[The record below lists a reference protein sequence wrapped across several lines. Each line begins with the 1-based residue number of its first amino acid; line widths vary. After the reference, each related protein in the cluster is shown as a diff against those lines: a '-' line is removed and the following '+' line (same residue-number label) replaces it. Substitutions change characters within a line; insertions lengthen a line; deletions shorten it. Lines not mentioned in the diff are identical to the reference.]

1 MINVGSIRTTK
12 TLWALD
18 KEDMPREVRITPEFE
33 KLIKSQR
40 DQFGFDEYKP
50 VAIYSDTVDVLFA
63 GVHPHTIDA
72 SRIFTT
78 EKGARQSVKDRR
90 KLKELDNDFA
100 SVADQDM
107 VIKEIIST
115 KLDTATLDGKS
126 ARIMKT
132 WLNQPTKIVYPSEV
146 FAIVSESVKDGNRL
160 FNVEGIFPKQALAEK
175 AMDTLRAA
183 FDKAPSVTFS
193 IQSMPFGTFTTGFD
207 GIHYFV
213 EN

>member
-18 KEDMPREVRITPEFE
+18 KENTPREVRVTPEFE

-40 DQFGFDEYKP
+40 DQFGFDEYDP
-50 VAIYSDTVDVLFA
+50 VTIYSDTVDVLFA
-63 GVHPHTIDA
+63 GVHPHTIDP

-100 SVADQDM
+100 SVADQDAI
-107 VIKEIIST
+107 IKEIIST

-126 ARIMKT
+126 GRIMKT
-132 WLNQPTKIVYPSEV
+132 WLNQPTKIVYPNEV
-146 FAIVSESVKDGNRL
+146 FAVVSESVKDGNRR
-160 FNVEGIFPKQALAEK
+160 FNVEGIFPKQSAAEK
-175 AMDTLRAA
+175 ALDALRDA
-183 FDKAPSVTFS
+183 FDKASSVTFS
-193 IQSMPFGTFTTGFD
+193 IQSMPFGTLTFD
-207 GIHYFV
+207 GVHYSV

>member
-1 MINVGSIRTTK
+1 MITVGSISTTK
-12 TLWALD
+12 PFWALD
-18 KEDMPREVRITPEFE
+18 KEDTPREVRVTPEFE

-40 DQFGFDEYKP
+40 DQFGFDEYDP
-50 VAIYSDTVDVLFA
+50 VTIYSDTVDVLFA
-63 GVHPHTIDA
+63 GVHPHTIDP

-100 SVADQDM
+100 SVADQDAI
-107 VIKEIIST
+107 IKEIIST
-115 KLDTATLDGKS
+115 KLDTAALDGKS
-126 ARIMKT
+126 GRIMKT
-132 WLNQPTKIVYPSEV
+132 WLNQPTKIVYPNEV
-146 FAIVSESVKDGNRL
+146 FAVVSESVKNGNRR
-160 FNVEGIFPKQALAEK
+160 FNVEGIFPKQAIAED

-193 IQSMPFGTFTTGFD
+193 IQSMPFGTFTGFD
-207 GIHYFV
+207 GIHYSV

>member
-1 MINVGSIRTTK
+1 MITVGSIRTKRTF
-12 TLWALD
+12 WALD
-18 KEDMPREVRITPEFE
+18 KEDTPREVTVTPEFE

-40 DQFGFDEYKP
+40 NQFGFDEYKP
-50 VAIYSDTVDVLFA
+50 VMIYSDTVDVLFA

-100 SVADQDM
+100 SVADQDAI
-107 VIKEIIST
+107 IKQIIST
-115 KLDTATLDGKS
+115 YFDTSTLDGNS

-146 FAIVSESVKDGNRL
+146 FAVVSESVKDDKRR
-160 FNVEGIFPKQALAEK
+160 FNVEGIFPKQSIAEDAMTALR
-175 AMDTLRAA
+175 DA
-183 FDKAPSVTFS
+183 FSHAPSVTFS
-193 IQSMPFGTFTTGFD
+193 IQSMPFGTFTGFD
-207 GIHYFV
+207 GIHYSV
-213 EN
+213 GN